1 LDSYDDLNQLDE
13 FERIVNEMIKNHRI
27 YQKDIFD
34 PFYCMMIDLVKDHE
48 LWSYILSTNLPQ
60 IKAKSEEQFKFIT
73 PEDIVKINRT
83 AKDAFDNFNP
93 QDISFESSLDLDT
106 SIEYLLPHI
115 DISYYDLYKV
125 EMMQLEFASRE

>member
-1 LDSYDDLNQLDE
+1 
-13 FERIVNEMIKNHRI
+13 
-27 YQKDIFD
+27 
-34 PFYCMMIDLVKDHE
+34 
-48 LWSYILSTNLPQ
+48 TNLPQ

-115 DISYYDLYKV
+115 DMSLKGNYNKSTITSINGIL
-125 EMMQLEFASRE
+125 QSW